1 MLKQEDSKI
10 ARAAIKTYLYLRIL
24 IIKQMDYKNDLKKI
38 QSLKNKKFRKEFKQF
53 IVEGDKIINEA
64 IDSDFKIEAIWLN
77 QDADYKI
84 SEKAKQKG
92 IDVKLVG
99 QKWLERAGTLMSN
112 KFGIALLQIPEEKKI
127 EYNRGWVLALDSIN
141 DPGNFGT
148 IIRSAEWF
156 GINTIICS
164 HNSVEL
170 YNPKV
175 IMASKGSFLRLNILF
190 KDLKEVLSGYQG
202 MVLAADM
209 EGQNIHEMKLETK
222 NGIILMGSES
232 HGISGELEKHIN
244 HKIHIPGNGQAE
256 SLNLAIATSIILD
269 NLNRLELI

>member
-1 MLKQEDSKI
+1 
-10 ARAAIKTYLYLRIL
+10 
-24 IIKQMDYKNDLKKI
+24 MDYKNDLKKI
-38 QSLKNKKFRKEFKQF
+38 QSLKNKKFRKEFMQF
-53 IVEGDKIINEA
+53 VVEGDKIINEA

-77 QDADYKI
+77 QDADHKI

-92 IDVKLVG
+92 IDVKFVG
-99 QKWLERAGTLMSN
+99 QKWLERAGTLKSN
-112 KFGIALLQIPEEKKI
+112 NFGIALLQIPEEKNIDFK
-127 EYNRGWVLALDSIN
+127 RGWILALDSIN

-164 HNSVEL
+164 PNSVEL

-190 KDLKEVLSGYQG
+190 KELKELLNDYQG

-209 EGQNIHEMKLETK
+209 EGQSIHEMKIETK

-232 HGISGELEKHIN
+232 HGISGDLEKYIN
-244 HKIHIPGNGQAE
+244 HKIHIPGIGKAE

-269 NLNRLELI
+269 NLNRMELL

>member
-1 MLKQEDSKI
+1 
-10 ARAAIKTYLYLRIL
+10 
-24 IIKQMDYKNDLKKI
+24 MDYKNDLKKI
-38 QSLKNKKFRKEFKQF
+38 QSLKNKKFRKEFMQF

-77 QDADYKI
+77 QDTGYKI

-92 IDVKLVG
+92 IDVKFVG
-99 QKWLERAGTLMSN
+99 QKWLERAGTLKSN
-112 KFGIALLQIPEEKKI
+112 NFGIALLQIPEEKNIDFK
-127 EYNRGWVLALDSIN
+127 RGWVLALDSIN

-164 HNSVEL
+164 PNSVEL

-190 KDLKEVLSGYQG
+190 KDIKELLNDYQG

-209 EGQNIHEMKLETK
+209 EGQTIHEMKIETK

-232 HGISGELEKHIN
+232 HGIPGDLEKYIN
-244 HKIHIPGNGQAE
+244 HKIHIPGNGKAE

-269 NLNRLELI
+269 NLNRMELL

>member
-1 MLKQEDSKI
+1 
-10 ARAAIKTYLYLRIL
+10 
-24 IIKQMDYKNDLKKI
+24 MDYKNDLKKI
-38 QSLKNKKFRKEFKQF
+38 QSLKNKKFRKEFMQF

-77 QDADYKI
+77 QDTGYKI

-92 IDVKLVG
+92 IDVKFVG
-99 QKWLERAGTLMSN
+99 QKWLERAGTLKSN
-112 KFGIALLQIPEEKKI
+112 NFGIALLQIPEEKNIDFK
-127 EYNRGWVLALDSIN
+127 RGWVLALDSIN

-164 HNSVEL
+164 PNSVEL

-175 IMASKGSFLRLNILF
+175 IMASKGSFLRLNIQF
-190 KDLKEVLSGYQG
+190 KDIKELLNDYQG

-209 EGQNIHEMKLETK
+209 EGQTIHEMKIETK

-232 HGISGELEKHIN
+232 HGIPGDLEKYIN
-244 HKIHIPGNGQAE
+244 HKIHIPGNGKAE

-269 NLNRLELI
+269 NLNRMELL